1 MSRVSKLGVV
11 NEIWSGESVPECR
24 QGVECVN
31 MWVSVARFLRD
42 ESGPTAVEYAVM
54 LALVL
59 MSIIAAIST
68 FGGAAGAMFGN
79 IDTQFSAKGLGS

>member
-1 MSRVSKLGVV
+1 MTGHPEGMSPSRRKGADY
-11 NEIWSGESVPECR
+11 EI
-24 QGVECVN
+24 
-31 MWVSVARFLRD
+31 MKTMIARFLKD

-59 MSIIAAIST
+59 MSVIAAIST
-68 FGGAAGAMFGN
+68 FGGTAGAMFGN